1 MLLLQI
7 KECRMVKDNNMI
19 LGGDKPIWYMLLK
32 LLLSQKMTQKWK
44 RLGLGLIVGLV
55 CDYVHNVGLRESLW

>member
-1 MLLLQI
+1 
-7 KECRMVKDNNMI
+7 MI